1 MPRDR
6 PVGVRSRP
14 WQTIMV
20 VSGAL
25 AVIANSTLQNV
36 GSVAAIVG
44 GTIAA
49 LVFLAGAF
57 RWVRN
62 WWRLR
67 EPVAVS
73 CERVTGGEVV
83 AGAIHAAA
91 DSQARVWLR
100 LEARYEVTLDKITVK
115 LQGEADGHPEV
126 VSQSPPVVSRERPY
140 AQGETVVRDV
150 VFNCGSPWSGQLF
163 VRYAARMP
171 GSGAFTFRTWTML
184 VQVREQETPDE

>member
-1 MPRDR
+1 
-6 PVGVRSRP
+6 
-14 WQTIMV
+14 MV
-20 VSGAL
+20 VSGPL

-36 GSVAAIVG
+36 GSWAAIVG

-49 LVFLAGAF
+49 LVFLGGAF

-67 EPVAVS
+67 EPVEVT

-83 AGAIHAAA
+83 AGTVQAAA

-100 LEARYEVTLDKITVK
+100 LKARYEVTLDKITVK

-126 VSQSPPVVSRERPY
+126 VQPERLVVSRERPY
-140 AQGETVVRDV
+140 AQGETVERDI
-150 VFNCGSPWSGQLF
+150 VFNCGSPWSGQLL
-163 VRYAARMP
+163 VRFAVRMP
-171 GSGAFTFRTWTML
+171 DSTAFKFRTWTMP
-184 VQVREQETPDE
+184 VYVIATPSPDVDAG